1 MINTKKPTAP
11 TGKPNPNNP
20 GGGRVTREGSLT
32 KPQSRQRHQNINM
45 HKKLTDIFTV
55 SFVRLIF

>member
-11 TGKPNPNNP
+11 TGKPNPINP

-32 KPQSRQRHQNINM
+32 KPQKPPAPPKH
-45 HKKLTDIFTV
+45 
-55 SFVRLIF
+55 